1 MRWNSFWLLVTKVA
15 PSARAWQAIH
25 RPLPALHSAGRYLG
39 LGETAPEPAR
49 PVAQAVAPGQK
60 RHRKLNL
67 FWQRIN
73 ANRSQA
79 FAILHWQGRIMVV
92 LEGVCEGAV
101 ESGQGCKQCAPPLPG
116 AGMNEQVALSCARN
130 LDPIRGQA
138 EFRRDPHSLAVTIH
152 KNSAWQGS
160 HQCVHAGVHT
170 VQGAL
175 LFKPSLKHPLYSACR
190 SRCGS

>member
-60 RHRKLNL
+60 RHRKLIL

-73 ANRSQA
+73 TNRSQA
-79 FAILHWQGRIMVV
+79 FALLHWQCRSM
-92 LEGVCEGAV
+92 
-101 ESGQGCKQCAPPLPG
+101 
-116 AGMNEQVALSCARN
+116 VALSCARN